1 MKRVGIPCRPRAQ
14 PLISPATSDATEEPD
29 SDRSARRRKLD
40 DKVMLGEV
48 SFQEIPPMAT
58 ELIFNQA
65 KTDVISHISNHPTL
79 NKFHDNRYTRPAN
92 CRGVKRNVDGET
104 VTGGQGWKM
113 HLEHMT
119 ALRESWADLGLLPQ
133 QSDEEEYRD
142 IRTYP
147 AACGV
152 PDLSIIAD
160 DESES
165 EISQIRPMPQ
175 PASAAA
181 TSPAK
186 RKARLDNYS
195 RTNLGLGSTLV
206 KLNPGITP
214 ASILTSPIKSQTSPP
229 RDAPA
234 VSSAISLNENITLEP
249 KLPQLAMNLPPH
261 GPAKGFKP
269 SLYSEPT
276 TVKEVGTSS
285 PMTPQHVPS
294 PTKRPGAPTPSRWSR
309 SPLATPHFGTPATQQ
324 RNTPLRPLGIVDSIC
339 PSTPNLDGVP
349 PTWESNPEMF
359 DFGEISDI
367 QMSPRIDW
375 LRNDASESKEATR
388 TQNVNKSRRRKSEPI
403 LNRHLKKLGASRRQ
417 SDMHQVLS
425 SLTDDHDDVT
435 QASPGLQIF
444 EAQTA
449 LPASHETDVSTP
461 THQQEPGNES
471 LTASSRVGS
480 AGPITPFS
488 KYFLERQPLSV
499 VKPAGTRSDRNGIYS
514 IDMRQNPDIFN
525 SRVVIAPAV
534 EQLADLA
541 GESCDGYAN
550 VVVTQSSGKLVVRF
564 KLPTK
569 YASLFPQS
577 QVADEPH
584 LESVSSPHNA
594 AEISRNIHQA
604 VDKTSSNNTPTPSP
618 HKRMTR
624 TGLGIMD
631 SAFTP
636 GNLVG
641 TSSPLKKVQF
651 PSSPANEDSNDQ
663 TLVVGDFDMELDM
676 NETPL
681 RSNVS
686 PVLQSSEF
694 RTPARPSQNLDVQA
708 PSSGLISDLSIEPS
722 FQTPTF
728 ANIDFSPALPGDSKA
743 TPCKVTLSKATP
755 SKQPSASSRRNTPS
769 ESKVKTPSV
778 SPDRDISA
786 EAQVKTSPGG
796 TPLATSFTPVNKN
809 SPRNSGAVPTS
820 GRHSPRAP
828 TPSQEACQT
837 GAEEPVAPKQ
847 PTTNEHASK
856 KTTEQNLDSPGREY
870 MRAFI
875 RNMKPKRL
883 STTETGSPIAHSPAR
898 VPLEAKS
905 PNAGNDSPKKL
916 KRKQGV
922 EGDSGDSPAK
932 KSEEPAVKRIR
943 RLGNLSK
950 EKSEESQPKRK
961 AKPSAQKSV
970 VEKDNVHSPHK
981 QEPKEVASEEGPCR
995 RSSRLNTQEK
1005 KSSIPTSIKLG
1016 RPTAGREPVQGKLN
1030 SAVRNEQA
1038 ELTRQTNLNTKR
1050 NKGKAESV
1058 QQILARVSEELS
1070 EGESNDSAS
1079 DGSTRKKAKNVTWRT
1094 PLESHQGEKTKRG
1107 RPAGTLGKKKATQGE
1122 AGVSKP
1128 KATPQKPRI
1137 SKVAAQSLGM
1147 AGNGTPAKR
1156 MTRART
1162 RSQN

>member
-1 MKRVGIPCRPRAQ
+1 
-14 PLISPATSDATEEPD
+14 
-29 SDRSARRRKLD
+29 
-40 DKVMLGEV
+40 
-48 SFQEIPPMAT
+48 
-58 ELIFNQA
+58 
-65 KTDVISHISNHPTL
+65 
-79 NKFHDNRYTRPAN
+79 
-92 CRGVKRNVDGET
+92 
-104 VTGGQGWKM
+104 M
-113 HLEHMT
+113 HQEHMN
-119 ALRESWADLGLLPQ
+119 ALRESWTDLGLLPQ

-229 RDAPA
+229 RDVPA

-249 KLPQLAMNLPPH
+249 KLPQLAINLPPH

-269 SLYSEPT
+269 LLYPQPT
-276 TVKEVGTSS
+276 TINEVGTSS

-309 SPLATPHFGTPATQQ
+309 SPLATPQFGTPATQQ
-324 RNTPLRPLGIVDSIC
+324 RTTPLRPLGIVDSIC

-444 EAQTA
+444 ETQTA
-449 LPASHETDVSTP
+449 LSASHETDVSTP

-471 LTASSRVGS
+471 QTESSRVGS

-499 VKPAGTRSDRNGIYS
+499 VRPAGTRSDRNGIYS

-534 EQLADLA
+534 EKLADLA

-618 HKRMTR
+618 HKHKSR

-663 TLVVGDFDMELDM
+663 TLVVGDFDMEPYMDG
-676 NETPL
+676 TPL
-681 RSNVS
+681 KSNVS
-686 PVLQSSEF
+686 PVFQSSEI
-694 RTPARPSQNLDVQA
+694 RTPARPGQNFDVQA
-708 PSSGLISDLSIEPS
+708 PSSGLISNLSIELS

-743 TPCKVTLSKATP
+743 TPCKATLSKATP
-755 SKQPSASSRRNTPS
+755 SKQPSASSRQNTPS
-769 ESKVKTPSV
+769 EPKAKTPSV
-778 SPDRDISA
+778 SPDRDISS

-820 GRHSPRAP
+820 GRHSSRAP
-828 TPSQEACQT
+828 TPKEDCQI

-847 PTTNEHASK
+847 PIANEPTSK

-922 EGDSGDSPAK
+922 EGDSGDSPTK

-950 EKSEESQPKRK
+950 EKSEETQPKRK
-961 AKPSAQKSV
+961 AKPSAQKSA
-970 VEKDNVHSPHK
+970 VEQDNVPSPRK
-981 QEPKEVASEEGPCR
+981 QESKETVSEEGPCR

-1016 RPTAGREPVQGKLN
+1016 RPTAGRDPVQGKLN